1 MGQQW
6 EFPAFFIYD
15 WAKLEQCE
23 QGEALKSVGYAFIK
37 NKNMLWPA
45 SVCLIAVLLTIVIIN
60 TVVGLLVYYFDPAQ
74 SIYWHVLSP
83 YLIALVGSIMVVSVL
98 YEFYVF
104 RAGGY
109 SLARQ
114 MGARRLSLIESVPEE
129 SVALKIAEQLA
140 DTFLIEPPAVYVLP
154 DEVGVNALTAGF
166 NPGNT
171 AIILTWGALQN
182 LDEIELY
189 GLLSHEFNKIL
200 SGEAAENT
208 RLKIL
213 YSSLTTFSQWGSKI
227 AKRGFYRNGMPAEN
241 KFETLFVGIGAVI
254 WLIGSL
260 GVLITRFIKY
270 ISLGGRTFKNDQ
282 KTRRLIQNDANV
294 QTLLR
299 IYVHHSGS
307 QIHSEYAESISHMC
321 FANSLSQQNWLNI
334 HPSIEQ
340 RIYEMN
346 PSLIQDLQLENL
358 KKLQNQPLFSLFRSL
373 EEMAVTSAASWSS
386 PQPLPLLRLSPIS
399 FAIKDAVKPLNP
411 ENRANTPRPE
421 LIERALQTA
430 TGSREV
436 MVAILMIRQYREFIP
451 TDAEVSRAIVDSL
464 LNLDGRVHISI
475 FQQACKNIGGM
486 PTTVAR
492 QFVMK
497 LARIIQEDGEIGL
510 LDALLLECVK
520 YELNLLPVHTP
531 TALEE
536 VKPQIVR
543 LIDAL
548 LHVQQINSDNQL
560 DVRER
565 ILKRILTQKELEMY
579 TEISDEPIDLAEILN
594 DISGLLLRDRL
605 SILGIAEICLWNDR
619 IITQDEF
626 DVMELLYWRLGFEV
640 DEIVDQMQKKN
651 SIMII

>member
-1 MGQQW
+1 
-6 EFPAFFIYD
+6 
-15 WAKLEQCE
+15 
-23 QGEALKSVGYAFIK
+23 
-37 NKNMLWPA
+37 MLWPA
-45 SVCLIAVLLTIVIIN
+45 SVCLIAVLLTIAIIN

-299 IYVHHSGS
+299 IYVHHSG
-307 QIHSEYAESISHMC
+307 
-321 FANSLSQQNWLNI
+321 
-334 HPSIEQ
+334 
-340 RIYEMN
+340 
-346 PSLIQDLQLENL
+346 
-358 KKLQNQPLFSLFRSL
+358 
-373 EEMAVTSAASWSS
+373 
-386 PQPLPLLRLSPIS
+386 
-399 FAIKDAVKPLNP
+399 
-411 ENRANTPRPE
+411 
-421 LIERALQTA
+421 
-430 TGSREV
+430 
-436 MVAILMIRQYREFIP
+436 
-451 TDAEVSRAIVDSL
+451 
-464 LNLDGRVHISI
+464 
-475 FQQACKNIGGM
+475 
-486 PTTVAR
+486 
-492 QFVMK
+492 
-497 LARIIQEDGEIGL
+497 
-510 LDALLLECVK
+510 
-520 YELNLLPVHTP
+520 
-531 TALEE
+531 
-536 VKPQIVR
+536 
-543 LIDAL
+543 
-548 LHVQQINSDNQL
+548 
-560 DVRER
+560 
-565 ILKRILTQKELEMY
+565 
-579 TEISDEPIDLAEILN
+579 
-594 DISGLLLRDRL
+594 
-605 SILGIAEICLWNDR
+605 
-619 IITQDEF
+619 
-626 DVMELLYWRLGFEV
+626 
-640 DEIVDQMQKKN
+640 
-651 SIMII
+651 

>member
-1 MGQQW
+1 M
-6 EFPAFFIYD
+6 
-15 WAKLEQCE
+15 
-23 QGEALKSVGYAFIK
+23 KSVGYAFIK

-45 SVCLIAVLLTIVIIN
+45 SVCLIAVLLTIAIIN

-497 LARIIQEDGEIGL
+497 LARVIQEDGEIGL

>member
-1 MGQQW
+1 M
-6 EFPAFFIYD
+6 
-15 WAKLEQCE
+15 
-23 QGEALKSVGYAFIK
+23 KSVGYAFIK

-45 SVCLIAVLLTIVIIN
+45 SVCLIAVLLTIAIIN

-241 KFETLFVGIGAVI
+241 KFDTLFVGIGAVI

>member
-1 MGQQW
+1 
-6 EFPAFFIYD
+6 
-15 WAKLEQCE
+15 
-23 QGEALKSVGYAFIK
+23 LKSVGYAFIK

-45 SVCLIAVLLTIVIIN
+45 SVCLIAVLLTIAIIN

-520 YELNLLPVHTP
+520 YELNLLPLHTP

-579 TEISDEPIDLAEILN
+579 TEISDEPVDLAEILN

>member
-1 MGQQW
+1 M
-6 EFPAFFIYD
+6 
-15 WAKLEQCE
+15 
-23 QGEALKSVGYAFIK
+23 KSVGYAFIK

-45 SVCLIAVLLTIVIIN
+45 SVCLIAVLLTIAIIN
-60 TVVGLLVYYFDPAQ
+60 TVVGLLIYYFDPAQ

-154 DEVGVNALTAGF
+154 DEVGVNALTGGF

-373 EEMAVTSAASWSS
+373 EEMAVTSTASWSS